1 MKNIYSRFTRL
12 VTVPNLNMK
21 TLSDNLGS
29 GNYIFVGSS
38 CDMFANNIPN
48 EWIYMVVKRTRL
60 FENNRYLFQTK
71 NPERFT
77 SPLFGLSAKNNILCT
92 TIETDQ
98 HLSAIM
104 RRAPSPFARAKYLT
118 EMKERGFKT
127 MVTIDPVMDFDL
139 NNMLFMLKKISPEQ
153 VNIGSD
159 SGHNHLPEPPKGKIM
174 DLITELEKF
183 TKVIQKENLRRLIA

>member
-1 MKNIYSRFTRL
+1 
-12 VTVPNLNMK
+12 MK

-38 CDMFANNIPN
+38 CDMFADNIPA

-60 FENNRYLFQTK
+60 FENNHYLFQTK
-71 NPERFT
+71 NPEKFT
-77 SPLFGLSAKNNILCT
+77 SPLLGLSTENDILCT

-98 HLSAIM
+98 HLPAIM
-104 RRAPSPFARAKYLT
+104 HRAPSPFVRAKYLT

-127 MVTIDPVMDFDL
+127 MVTIEPIMDFNL

-153 VNIGSD
+153 VNIGAD
-159 SGHNHLPEPPKGKIM
+159 TGRNHLPEPPKGKIL

-183 TKVIQKENLRRLIA
+183 TKVVQKENLRRLIA